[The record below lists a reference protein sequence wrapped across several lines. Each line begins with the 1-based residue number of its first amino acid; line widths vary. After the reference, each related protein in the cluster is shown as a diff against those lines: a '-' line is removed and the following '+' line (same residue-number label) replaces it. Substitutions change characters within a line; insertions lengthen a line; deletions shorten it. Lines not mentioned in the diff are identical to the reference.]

1 MDSIGALTASIGAL
15 LLAVNG
21 HHARWGWWLFL
32 VSNIAWSVY
41 AVQEGVYTL
50 LVQEVVYLAINI
62 IGLWQWWGKPAIAQY
77 RKNREY
83 VYARAERPY

>member
-21 HHARWGWWLFL
+21 SQAKYGWWLFL

-41 AVQEGVYTL
+41 AVQEGIYTL
-50 LVQEVVYLAINI
+50 LMQEAVYLVINI
-62 IGLWQWWGKPAIAQY
+62 VGLWQWWGKPALAKY
-77 RKNREY
+77 RKNREF
-83 VYARAERPY
+83 VYARPE